1 MTMPC
6 VRLRAQWT
14 THVLDAAL
22 QGVASELRLRSRH
35 ARPGQG
41 DLPARAPG
49 MVSRADVA
57 AICCAAISAKDV
69 KNTTFEIVT
78 EAADSVDPDQL
89 NAYFAGLIPGKHD
102 EPK

>member
-1 MTMPC
+1 
-6 VRLRAQWT
+6 
-14 THVLDAAL
+14 
-22 QGVASELRLRSRH
+22 
-35 ARPGQG
+35 
-41 DLPARAPG
+41 